1 MQAAEQLLNKFVDYI
16 INPLILVIFA
26 AGFFMFVWGL
36 VQFIIDL
43 GEGAH
48 REEGIEHMKWG
59 IVGML
64 VMVSVY
70 GIIALLSNTFGL
82 GVDIDQRTGRAQIQD
97 PDISGLN
104 IRTDYFR

>member
-1 MQAAEQLLNKFVDYI
+1 MEAAEQLLSKFKDYI
-16 INPLILVIFA
+16 IYPLILVIFA
-26 AGFFMFVWGL
+26 AGFFMFIWGL

-43 GEGAH
+43 DDGAH

-82 GVDIDQRTGRAQIQD
+82 GVDPYTGRIAPAD
-97 PDISGLN
+97 MSGLEN
-104 IRTDYFR
+104 IYPPFTAPR